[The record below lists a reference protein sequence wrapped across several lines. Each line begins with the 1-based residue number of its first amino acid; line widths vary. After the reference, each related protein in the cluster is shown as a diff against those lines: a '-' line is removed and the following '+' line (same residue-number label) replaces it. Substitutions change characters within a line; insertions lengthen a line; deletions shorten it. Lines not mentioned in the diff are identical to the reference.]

1 MRKLNV
7 LTKIFI
13 KKKAFQ
19 STMDERDDD
28 REKYESQEEVSTF
41 VSWLLTIK

>member
-28 REKYESQEEVSTF
+28 REKYESQEEVVNICF
-41 VSWLLTIK
+41 MAIDN